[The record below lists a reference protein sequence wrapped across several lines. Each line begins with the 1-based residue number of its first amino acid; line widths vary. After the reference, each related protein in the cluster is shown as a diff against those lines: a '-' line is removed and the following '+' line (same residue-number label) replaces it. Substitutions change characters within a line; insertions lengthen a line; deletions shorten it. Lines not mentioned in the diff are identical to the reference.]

1 MLNTQA
7 LAAETL
13 ELAQSLIQRESVTPA
28 DGGCCELISSRLRP
42 LGFKT
47 ELLNYHDVTNL
58 WAVREGGQPGPTVV
72 LAGHVDVVPPGPAD
86 KWLYPP
92 FAATLQDDYL
102 YGRGAADMKSSVAA
116 FVTATEV
123 FIRQT
128 PSFHGRI
135 AYLITS
141 DEEGPALHG
150 TVEVLRELAH
160 RGEPLNY
167 CIIGEPT
174 SSHRLGDIIKNGRRG
189 TLSGKLYIRGKQ
201 GHVAYPHLAENPIHR
216 FAPALAELAAIR
228 WDDGNTYFPATT
240 WQVSNIHAGTGA
252 GNVIPG
258 ELVADFNFRFGS
270 VSSPE
275 ALKQRLES
283 VLSQHGLSYSI
294 DWNLGG
300 DPYLTPPG
308 TLCDVVQE
316 SIREVCEITPQLSTT
331 GGTSDG
337 RFIAKHCREVIEFGP
352 VNASIHQINE
362 RILAADLLPLAQIY
376 LQSLTRLLAASSSS
390 SQQAAKA

>member
-1 MLNTQA
+1 MQNNRT
-7 LAAETL
+7 LADATL
-13 ELAQSLIQRESVTPA
+13 DLAVALIQRESVTPA
-28 DGGCCELISSRLRP
+28 DGGCCELVASRLRP
-42 LGFKT
+42 LGFKA

-58 WAVREGGQPGPTVV
+58 WAVREGGMPGPTVV
-72 LAGHVDVVPPGPAD
+72 LAGHVDVVPPGPAE
-86 KWLYPP
+86 KWLHPP
-92 FAATLQDDYL
+92 FSANLDSNYL

-116 FVTATEV
+116 FVTATETFV
-123 FIRQT
+123 RQT
-128 PSFHGRI
+128 PVFNGRI

-160 RGEPLNY
+160 RGERLNY

-174 SSHRLGDIIKNGRRG
+174 STHQLGDVIKNGRRG
-189 TLSGKLYIRGKQ
+189 TLSGKLFIRGKQ

-216 FAPALAELAAIR
+216 FAPALAELAAVR

-240 WQVSNIHAGTGA
+240 WQVSNIHSGTGA

-270 VSSPE
+270 VSTPE
-275 ALKQRLES
+275 ALRQRLES
-283 VLSQHGLSYSI
+283 VLDRHGLSYNI

-316 SIREVCEITPQLSTT
+316 SIRTVCGVEPQLSTT

-352 VNASIHQINE
+352 VNATIHQVNE
-362 RILAADLLPLAQIY
+362 CISVSDLLPLAQIY
-376 LQSLTRLLAASSSS
+376 LQSLTTLLTQSTTRQTALP
-390 SQQAAKA
+390 

>member
-1 MLNTQA
+1 MTNTQA
-7 LAAETL
+7 LASKTL
-13 ELAQSLIQRESVTPA
+13 ELAKALIQRESVTPA
-28 DGGCCELISSRLRP
+28 DGGCCELLASRLRP
-42 LGFKT
+42 LGFET

-58 WAVREGGQPGPTVV
+58 WAVREGGRPGPTVV
-72 LAGHVDVVPPGPAD
+72 LAGHVDVVPPGPTE
-86 KWLYPP
+86 KWLHAP
-92 FAATLQDDYL
+92 FSATLHDGYL

-116 FVTATEV
+116 FATATEA
-123 FIRQT
+123 FIQQT

-174 SSHRLGDIIKNGRRG
+174 SSHKLGDIIKNGRRG

-216 FAPALAELAAIR
+216 FAPALTELAAIR

-240 WQVSNIHAGTGA
+240 WQVSNIHSGTGA

-270 VSSPE
+270 VSTPD

-283 VLSQHGLSYSI
+283 VLNRHGLSFTI

-300 DPYLTPPG
+300 DPYLTPTG
-308 TLCDVVQE
+308 TLCDIVQE
-316 SIREVCEITPQLSTT
+316 SIRSVCKIEPQLSTT

-352 VNASIHQINE
+352 INASIHQINE
-362 RILAADLLPLAQIY
+362 RILATDLLPLAQIY
-376 LQSLTRLLAASSSS
+376 LESLTRLLASSSS
-390 SQQAAKA
+390 PVVQAASS

>member
-1 MLNTQA
+1 MQKNQT
-7 LAAETL
+7 LADTTL
-13 ELAQSLIQRESVTPA
+13 DLAKALIQRESVTPA
-28 DGGCCELISSRLRP
+28 DGGCCELVASRLRP
-42 LGFKT
+42 LGFKA

-58 WAVREGGQPGPTVV
+58 WAVREGGMPGPTVV
-72 LAGHVDVVPPGPAD
+72 LAGHVDVVPPGPAE
-86 KWLYPP
+86 KWLHPP
-92 FAATLQDDYL
+92 FSASLDSDYL

-116 FVTATEV
+116 FVTATEA
-123 FIRQT
+123 FIKQT
-128 PSFHGRI
+128 PVFNGRI

-160 RGEPLNY
+160 RGEPLSY

-174 SSHRLGDIIKNGRRG
+174 STSQLGDVIKNGRRG
-189 TLSGKLYIRGKQ
+189 TLSGKLFIRGKQ

-216 FAPALAELAAIR
+216 FAPALAELAAVR

-240 WQVSNIHAGTGA
+240 WQVSNIHSGTGA

-270 VSSPE
+270 VSTPE
-275 ALKQRLES
+275 ALRQRLES
-283 VLSQHGLSYSI
+283 VLNRHGLSYNI

-316 SIREVCEITPQLSTT
+316 SIRAVCGVNPQLSTT

-352 VNASIHQINE
+352 VNATIHQVNE
-362 RILAADLLPLAQIY
+362 CILVPDLLPLAQIY
-376 LQSLTRLLAASSSS
+376 RQSLTKLLTQSTARQTA
-390 SQQAAKA
+390 

>member
-1 MLNTQA
+1 MQNNRA
-7 LAAETL
+7 LADATL
-13 ELAQSLIQRESVTPA
+13 DLAKALIQRESVTPA
-28 DGGCCELISSRLRP
+28 DGGCCELVASRLRP
-42 LGFKT
+42 LGFKA

-58 WAVREGGQPGPTVV
+58 WAVREGGMPGPTVV
-72 LAGHVDVVPPGPAD
+72 LAGHVDVVPPGPAE
-86 KWLYPP
+86 KWLHPA
-92 FAATLQDDYL
+92 FSATLDSDYL

-116 FVTATEV
+116 FVTATEAFV
-123 FIRQT
+123 EQT
-128 PSFHGRI
+128 PVFNGRI

-174 SSHRLGDIIKNGRRG
+174 STHQLGDFIKNGRRG
-189 TLSGKLYIRGKQ
+189 TLSGKLFIRGKQ

-216 FAPALAELAAIR
+216 FAPALAELAAVR

-240 WQVSNIHAGTGA
+240 WQVSNIHSGTGA

-258 ELVADFNFRFGS
+258 ELVADFNFRFAS
-270 VSSPE
+270 VSTPE
-275 ALKQRLES
+275 ALRQRLES
-283 VLSQHGLSYSI
+283 VLNRHGLSYKI

-308 TLCDVVQE
+308 TLCDVMQE
-316 SIREVCEITPQLSTT
+316 SIRAVCGVEPQLSTT

-352 VNASIHQINE
+352 VNATIHQVNE
-362 RILAADLLPLAQIY
+362 CISVPDLLPLAQIY
-376 LQSLTRLLAASSSS
+376 LQSLTTLLTQSTTRQTALP
-390 SQQAAKA
+390 

>member
-1 MLNTQA
+1 MQTSEA
-7 LAAETL
+7 LAVQTL
-13 ELAQSLIQRESVTPA
+13 NLARTLIQRESVTPA
-28 DGGCCELISSRLRP
+28 DGGCCELIASRLRP

-47 ELLNYHDVTNL
+47 ELLNYQDVTNL

-86 KWLYPP
+86 QWLHPP
-92 FAATLQDDYL
+92 FSAAIDTDYL

-116 FVTATEV
+116 FVTATEH
-123 FIRQT
+123 FLSQS

-189 TLSGKLYIRGKQ
+189 TLSGRLFIRGKQ

-216 FAPALAELAAIR
+216 FAPALTELAAIA

-240 WQVSNIHAGTGA
+240 WQVSNIHSGTGA

-258 ELVADFNFRFGS
+258 ELMADFNFRFGS
-270 VSSPE
+270 VSTPE
-275 ALKQRLES
+275 ALKRRLES
-283 VLSQHGLSYSI
+283 VLNRHGLSYTI

-308 TLCDVVQE
+308 TLCDVVQQ
-316 SIREVCEITPQLSTT
+316 SIRAVCKIDPQLSTT

-376 LQSLTRLLAASSSS
+376 LQSLTRLLTESPETVAEKDLA
-390 SQQAAKA
+390 

>member
-1 MLNTQA
+1 MQNNQT
-7 LAAETL
+7 LADATL
-13 ELAQSLIQRESVTPA
+13 DLAKALIQRESVTPA
-28 DGGCCELISSRLRP
+28 DGGCCELVASRLRP
-42 LGFKT
+42 LGFKA

-58 WAVREGGQPGPTVV
+58 WAVREGGMPGPTVV
-72 LAGHVDVVPPGPAD
+72 LAGHVDVVPPGPAE
-86 KWLYPP
+86 KWLHPP
-92 FAATLQDDYL
+92 FLASLDSDYL

-116 FVTATEV
+116 FVTATEA
-123 FIRQT
+123 FIKQT
-128 PSFHGRI
+128 PVFNGRI

-174 SSHRLGDIIKNGRRG
+174 STSQLGDVIKNGRRG
-189 TLSGKLYIRGKQ
+189 TLSGKLFIRGKQ

-216 FAPALAELAAIR
+216 FAPALAELAAVR

-240 WQVSNIHAGTGA
+240 WQVSNIHSGTGA

-270 VSSPE
+270 VSTPE
-275 ALKQRLES
+275 ALRQRLES
-283 VLSQHGLSYSI
+283 VLNRHGLSYNI

-316 SIREVCEITPQLSTT
+316 SIRAVCGVDPQLSTT

-352 VNASIHQINE
+352 VNATIHQVNE
-362 RILAADLLPLAQIY
+362 CIRVPDLLPLAQIY
-376 LQSLTRLLAASSSS
+376 LQSLTKLLTQSTARQTA
-390 SQQAAKA
+390 

>member
-1 MLNTQA
+1 MQNNQT
-7 LAAETL
+7 LADATL
-13 ELAQSLIQRESVTPA
+13 DLAKALIQRESVTPA
-28 DGGCCELISSRLRP
+28 DGGCCELVASRLRP
-42 LGFKT
+42 FGFKA

-58 WAVREGGQPGPTVV
+58 WAVREGGMPGPTVV
-72 LAGHVDVVPPGPAD
+72 LAGHVDVVPPGPAE
-86 KWLYPP
+86 KWLHPP
-92 FAATLQDDYL
+92 FSASLDSDYL

-116 FVTATEV
+116 FVTATEAFV
-123 FIRQT
+123 KET
-128 PSFHGRI
+128 PMFNGRI

-174 SSHRLGDIIKNGRRG
+174 STSQLGDVIKNGRRG
-189 TLSGKLYIRGKQ
+189 TLSGKLFIRGKQ

-216 FAPALAELAAIR
+216 FAPALAELAAVC

-240 WQVSNIHAGTGA
+240 WQVSNIHSGTGA

-270 VSSPE
+270 VSTPE
-275 ALKQRLES
+275 ALRQRLES
-283 VLSQHGLSYSI
+283 VLNRHGLSYNI

-308 TLCDVVQE
+308 TLCDIVQE
-316 SIREVCEITPQLSTT
+316 SIRAVCGVDPQLSTT

-352 VNASIHQINE
+352 VNATIHQVNE
-362 RILAADLLPLAQIY
+362 CILVPDLLPLAQIY
-376 LQSLTRLLAASSSS
+376 LQSLTKLLTQSTARQTA
-390 SQQAAKA
+390 

>member
-1 MLNTQA
+1 MQNNQT
-7 LAAETL
+7 LADATL
-13 ELAQSLIQRESVTPA
+13 DLAKALIQRESVTPA
-28 DGGCCELISSRLRP
+28 DGGCCELLASRLRP
-42 LGFKT
+42 LGFKA
-47 ELLNYHDVTNL
+47 ELLKYHDVTNL
-58 WAVREGGQPGPTVV
+58 WAVREGGMPGPTVV
-72 LAGHVDVVPPGPAD
+72 LAGHVDVVPPGPAE
-86 KWLYPP
+86 KWLHPP
-92 FAATLQDDYL
+92 FSATLDSDYL

-116 FVTATEV
+116 FVTATEAFV
-123 FIRQT
+123 EQT
-128 PSFHGRI
+128 PVFNGRI

-174 SSHRLGDIIKNGRRG
+174 STHQLGDFIKNGRRG
-189 TLSGKLYIRGKQ
+189 TLSGKLFIRGKQ

-216 FAPALAELAAIR
+216 FAPALAELAAVR

-240 WQVSNIHAGTGA
+240 WQVSNIHSGTGA

-258 ELVADFNFRFGS
+258 ELVADFNFRFAS
-270 VSSPE
+270 VSTPE
-275 ALKQRLES
+275 ALRQRLES
-283 VLSQHGLSYSI
+283 VLNRHGLSYNI

-308 TLCDVVQE
+308 TLCDVMQE
-316 SIREVCEITPQLSTT
+316 SIRAVCGVEPQLSTT

-352 VNASIHQINE
+352 VNATIHQVNE
-362 RILAADLLPLAQIY
+362 CISVPDLLPLAQIY
-376 LQSLTRLLAASSSS
+376 LQSLTTLLTQSTTRQTALP
-390 SQQAAKA
+390 

>member
-1 MLNTQA
+1 MQNNQT
-7 LAAETL
+7 LADATL
-13 ELAQSLIQRESVTPA
+13 DLAVALIQRESVTPA
-28 DGGCCELISSRLRP
+28 DGGCCELVASRLRP
-42 LGFKT
+42 LGFNA

-58 WAVREGGQPGPTVV
+58 WAVREGGMPGPTVV
-72 LAGHVDVVPPGPAD
+72 LAGHVDVVPPGPAE
-86 KWLYPP
+86 KWLHPP
-92 FAATLQDDYL
+92 FSARLDSDYL

-116 FVTATEV
+116 FVTATEAFV
-123 FIRQT
+123 KQT
-128 PSFHGRI
+128 PVFNGRI

-174 SSHRLGDIIKNGRRG
+174 STRQLGDVIKNGRRG
-189 TLSGKLYIRGKQ
+189 TLSGKLFIRGKQ

-216 FAPALAELAAIR
+216 FAPALAELAAVR

-240 WQVSNIHAGTGA
+240 WQVSNIHSGTGA

-270 VSSPE
+270 VSTPE
-275 ALKQRLES
+275 ALRQRLES
-283 VLSQHGLSYSI
+283 VLNRHGLSYNI

-308 TLCDVVQE
+308 TLCDVMQE
-316 SIREVCEITPQLSTT
+316 SIRAVCGVEPQLSTT

-352 VNASIHQINE
+352 VNATIHQVNE
-362 RILAADLLPLAQIY
+362 CILVPDLLPLAQIY
-376 LQSLTRLLAASSSS
+376 LQSLNTLLTQSTTRQTALS
-390 SQQAAKA
+390 